1 MRRMLLVVL
10 VVLVVGLG
18 ACTHDQSPTT
28 NVHLAD
34 PGRCAPVDVS
44 AAADLAPLLEEL
56 AHSFNGSD
64 AARVQSPAAQST
76 AAQSPS
82 SSCAFVRVHSVDSAE
97 AVGQLLDGW
106 PDADRL
112 GPPPALWAP
121 ASSAWLALVNQRL
134 AKRGRAPLASGGTA
148 LGRTGLVVAMPAPMA
163 KALGWPAKRIGW
175 RDLGRLAA
183 NPRGWAAYGHPEWGA
198 FRLGKGNP
206 TRSTA
211 ALLATLA
218 ISRLDDP
225 ATASALESSVVYYGE
240 PAWGFLDNWF
250 RLDQKRQ
257 PLSSVSAVV
266 TDERAVAAYNA
277 GSANGLLPETKQAK
291 RPHTPLVAITP
302 ADGAIDSD
310 NPL

>member
-76 AAQSPS
+76 S

-97 AVGQLLDGW
+97 AMGQLLDGW

-112 GPPPALWAP
+112 GPPLALWAP
-121 ASSAWLALVNQRL
+121 ASSAWLALV
-134 AKRGRAPLASGGTA
+134 
-148 LGRTGLVVAMPAPMA
+148 
-163 KALGWPAKRIGW
+163 
-175 RDLGRLAA
+175 
-183 NPRGWAAYGHPEWGA
+183 
-198 FRLGKGNP
+198 
-206 TRSTA
+206 
-211 ALLATLA
+211 
-218 ISRLDDP
+218 
-225 ATASALESSVVYYGE
+225 
-240 PAWGFLDNWF
+240 
-250 RLDQKRQ
+250 
-257 PLSSVSAVV
+257 
-266 TDERAVAAYNA
+266 
-277 GSANGLLPETKQAK
+277 
-291 RPHTPLVAITP
+291 
-302 ADGAIDSD
+302 
-310 NPL
+310 